1 MVEEE
6 EGVQGGWRVE
16 RGAWCLLRTETSN
29 ISSSFAGSP
38 ESGNSGIDCPSSSTI
53 RCFTEEFQW
62 FLIELSVRPG
72 RRRAISAH
80 RLPRAQQD
88 RKGGYE
94 ERDDDDAEEERCC
107 NRRKGRG
114 GVVCGR
120 LINT

>member
-1 MVEEE
+1 M
-6 EGVQGGWRVE
+6 
-16 RGAWCLLRTETSN
+16 LRTETSN
-29 ISSSFAGSP
+29 ISSSSAGSP

-53 RCFTEEFQW
+53 RCLTEEFQW

-80 RLPRAQQD
+80 RLPGAQQG

-94 ERDDDDAEEERCC
+94 ERDDDDAEEEVLQQKARAC
-107 NRRKGRG
+107 G

-120 LINT
+120 VINT